1 MAFKFNKKKST
12 MLNSV
17 VNNEFTNEL
26 IVNENNQIKDYT
38 IWNRVLSTV
47 DGMDRSMF
55 SIANAQN
62 DVNVNIVIPA
72 LNICSDIVDGYLN
85 DSYYK
90 SEIKQICDSRTDLDY
105 NNFVKDIKTKQI
117 RKSVISGVTDF
128 VLPTLVNKLIEPK
141 LDNSK
146 VGKIIYNLNI
156 PGLVGIVSG
165 SAIDTAINK
174 SELKRY
180 LDKDDQLK
188 TTATSYYLGKYKYAN
203 GQNSNFTTRNTNNT
217 KNKIVGAVC
226 GSIFNEAI
234 GLIMDKCVKH
244 DEEEIVKS

>member
-1 MAFKFNKKKST
+1 MIFKSNKKKSNT
-12 MLNSV
+12 LNSV
-17 VNNEFTNEL
+17 VNNHFTNEL
-26 IVNENNQIKDYT
+26 VVNEDNQIKDYT
-38 IWNRVLSTV
+38 IWNRVISTI

-62 DVNVNIVIPA
+62 NVNLVIPA
-72 LNICSDIVDGYLN
+72 LNICSDIVDSYHN

-90 SEIKQICDSRTDLDY
+90 SEIKQICNSRTDLDY

-117 RKSVISGVTDF
+117 RKSIISGVTDF

-141 LDNSK
+141 LNKNK
-146 VGKIIYNLNI
+146 VGKVIYYLNI
-156 PGLVGIVSG
+156 PSLVGIASG

-180 LDKDDQLK
+180 LDKNDQLK
-188 TTATSYYLGKYKYAN
+188 ISSTSYYLGEYKYAN
-203 GQNSNFTTRNTNNT
+203 GQNSNFTTRNMNNT
-217 KNKIVGAVC
+217 NNKIVGAVC
-226 GSIFNEAI
+226 GSIFSEAI
-234 GLIMDKCVKH
+234 GLIMDKCAKH

>member
-1 MAFKFNKKKST
+1 MAFKFNKKKS
-12 MLNSV
+12 NSV
-17 VNNEFTNEL
+17 VNNHFTNEL
-26 IVNENNQIKDYT
+26 IINEDNQIKDYT
-38 IWNRVLSTV
+38 IWNRVISTI

-62 DVNVNIVIPA
+62 NVNVVIPA
-72 LNICSDIVDGYLN
+72 LNICSDIVDGYHN

-90 SEIKQICDSRTDLDY
+90 SEIKQICNSRTDLDY

-117 RKSVISGVTDF
+117 RKSIISGVTDF

-141 LDNSK
+141 LNKNK
-146 VGKIIYNLNI
+146 VGKVIYYLNI
-156 PGLVGIVSG
+156 PSLVGIVSG

-174 SELKRY
+174 SELKQY

-188 TTATSYYLGKYKYAN
+188 ISSTSYYLGEYKYAN
-203 GQNSNFTTRNTNNT
+203 GQNSNFTTRNMNNT

-226 GSIFNEAI
+226 GSIFSEAI
-234 GLIMDKCVKH
+234 GLIMDKCAKH

>member
-1 MAFKFNKKKST
+1 MIFKSNKKKSNT
-12 MLNSV
+12 SNSV
-17 VNNEFTNEL
+17 VNNHFTNEL
-26 IVNENNQIKDYT
+26 VVNEDNQIKDYT
-38 IWNRVLSTV
+38 IWNRVISTI

-62 DVNVNIVIPA
+62 NVNVVIPA
-72 LNICSDIVDGYLN
+72 LNICSDIVDGYHN

-90 SEIKQICDSRTDLDY
+90 SEIKQICNSRTDLDY

-141 LDNSK
+141 LNKTK
-146 VGKIIYNLNI
+146 VGKVIYYLNI
-156 PGLVGIVSG
+156 PSLVGIVSG

-174 SELKRY
+174 SELKQY

-188 TTATSYYLGKYKYAN
+188 ISSTSYYLGEYKYAN
-203 GQNSNFTTRNTNNT
+203 GQNSNFTTRNMNNT

>member
-1 MAFKFNKKKST
+1 MIFKSNKKKSNT
-12 MLNSV
+12 SNSV
-17 VNNEFTNEL
+17 VNNYFTNEL
-26 IVNENNQIKDYT
+26 IINEDNQIKDYT
-38 IWNRVLSTV
+38 IWNRVISTI

-62 DVNVNIVIPA
+62 NVNVVIPA
-72 LNICSDIVDGYLN
+72 LNICSDIVDGYHN

-90 SEIKQICDSRTDLDY
+90 SEIKQICNSRTDLDY

-117 RKSVISGVTDF
+117 RKSIISGVTDF

-141 LDNSK
+141 LNKNK
-146 VGKIIYNLNI
+146 VGKVIYYLNI
-156 PGLVGIVSG
+156 PSLVGIASG

-174 SELKRY
+174 SELKQY
-180 LDKDDQLK
+180 LNKDDQLK
-188 TTATSYYLGKYKYAN
+188 ISSTSYYLGEYKYAN

-234 GLIMDKCVKH
+234 SLIMDKCAKH

>member
-1 MAFKFNKKKST
+1 MIFKSNKKKSNT
-12 MLNSV
+12 PNSA
-17 VNNEFTNEL
+17 VNNHFTNEL
-26 IVNENNQIKDYT
+26 IVNEDNQIKDYT
-38 IWNRVLSTV
+38 IWNRVISTI

-62 DVNVNIVIPA
+62 NVNVVIPA
-72 LNICSDIVDGYLN
+72 LNISSDIVDSYYN

-90 SEIKQICDSRTDLDY
+90 SEIKQICNSRTDLDY

-141 LDNSK
+141 LNKNK
-146 VGKIIYNLNI
+146 VGKIIYYLNI
-156 PGLVGIVSG
+156 PSLLGIASG
-165 SAIDTAINK
+165 SVIDTAINK

-226 GSIFNEAI
+226 GSIFSEAI
-234 GLIMDKCVKH
+234 GLIMDKCAKH

>member
-1 MAFKFNKKKST
+1 MIFKSNKKKSNT
-12 MLNSV
+12 LNSV
-17 VNNEFTNEL
+17 VNNHFTNEL
-26 IVNENNQIKDYT
+26 VVNEDNQIKDYT
-38 IWNRVLSTV
+38 IWNRVISTI

-62 DVNVNIVIPA
+62 NVNLVIPA
-72 LNICSDIVDGYLN
+72 LNICSDIVDSYHN

-90 SEIKQICDSRTDLDY
+90 SEIKQICNSRTDLDY

-117 RKSVISGVTDF
+117 RKSIISGVTDF

-141 LDNSK
+141 LNKNK
-146 VGKIIYNLNI
+146 VGKVIYYLNI
-156 PGLVGIVSG
+156 PSLVGIASG

-180 LDKDDQLK
+180 LDKNDQLK
-188 TTATSYYLGKYKYAN
+188 ISSTSYYLGEYKYAN
-203 GQNSNFTTRNTNNT
+203 GQNSNFTTRNMNNT
-217 KNKIVGAVC
+217 NNKIVGAVC
-226 GSIFNEAI
+226 GSIFSEAI

>member
-1 MAFKFNKKKST
+1 MIFKSNKKKSNAS
-12 MLNSV
+12 NSV
-17 VNNEFTNEL
+17 VNNHFTNEL
-26 IVNENNQIKDYT
+26 IVNEDNQIKDYT
-38 IWNRVLSTV
+38 IWNRVISTI

-62 DVNVNIVIPA
+62 NVNVVIPA
-72 LNICSDIVDGYLN
+72 LNICSDIVDGYHN

-90 SEIKQICDSRTDLDY
+90 SEIKQICNSRTDLDY

-117 RKSVISGVTDF
+117 RKSIISGVTDF

-141 LDNSK
+141 LNKNK
-146 VGKIIYNLNI
+146 VGKVIYYLNI
-156 PGLVGIVSG
+156 PSLVGIVSG

-174 SELKRY
+174 SELKQY

-188 TTATSYYLGKYKYAN
+188 ISSTSYYLGEYKYAN
-203 GQNSNFTTRNTNNT
+203 GQNSNFTTRNMNNT

-226 GSIFNEAI
+226 GSIFSEAI
-234 GLIMDKCVKH
+234 GLIMDKCTKH

>member
-1 MAFKFNKKKST
+1 MIFKSNKKKSNT
-12 MLNSV
+12 LNSV
-17 VNNEFTNEL
+17 VNNHFTNEL
-26 IVNENNQIKDYT
+26 VVNEDNQIKDYT
-38 IWNRVLSTV
+38 IWNRVISTI

-62 DVNVNIVIPA
+62 NVNLVIPA
-72 LNICSDIVDGYLN
+72 LNICSDIVDSYHN

-90 SEIKQICDSRTDLDY
+90 SEIKQICNSRTDLDY

-141 LDNSK
+141 LNKNK
-146 VGKIIYNLNI
+146 VGKVIYYLNI
-156 PGLVGIVSG
+156 PSLVGIASG

-180 LDKDDQLK
+180 LDKNDQLK
-188 TTATSYYLGKYKYAN
+188 ISSTSYYLGEYKYAN
-203 GQNSNFTTRNTNNT
+203 GQNSNFTTRNMNNT